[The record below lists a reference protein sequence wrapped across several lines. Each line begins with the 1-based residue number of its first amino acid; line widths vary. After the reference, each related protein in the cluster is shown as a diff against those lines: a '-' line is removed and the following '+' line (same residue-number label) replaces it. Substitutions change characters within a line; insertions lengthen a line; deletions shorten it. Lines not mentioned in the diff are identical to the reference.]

1 MEPIKVS
8 KDPVSSHIISI
19 DIGLDGGI
27 YKNGIAYPMPTTE
40 IILKAP
46 VMVQALDKAGKKVI
60 IKSGPDKG
68 QVKMK
73 IKTPAVTKRELDV
86 FKIQELFESNNKQ
99 TIVLEL
105 PGNSIGNSARSSST
119 TDRNFGKLLA
129 IAELSGANVVTVPA
143 NQWKKALS
151 SLSKDKIDSVNL
163 AEQLSG
169 ASFRSPKNK
178 LYDGL
183 AEALL
188 IGYYYSEKIKS
199 NLF

>member
-46 VMVQALDKAGKKVI
+46 VMVQALDKSGKKVI

-86 FKIQELFESNNKQ
+86 FKIQELFESNDKQ

-129 IAELSGANVVTVPA
+129 IAELSGANVVTLPA
-143 NQWKKALS
+143 NQWKKALN
-151 SLSKDKIDSVNL
+151 LSKEKIDSINL

-169 ASFRSPKNK
+169 ALFRSHRNK

>member
-46 VMVQALDKAGKKVI
+46 VMMQALDKAGKKVI

-86 FKIQELFESNNKQ
+86 FKIQELFESNNNH

-143 NQWKKALS
+143 NQWKKALN
-151 SLSKDKIDSVNL
+151 LSKEKIDSINL

-169 ASFRSPKNK
+169 ALFRSPKNK

>member
-1 MEPIKVS
+1 MEQIKVS
-8 KDPVSSHIISI
+8 KNPVSSHIISI

-86 FKIQELFESNNKQ
+86 FRIKDLFESNDKQ

-143 NQWKKALS
+143 NQWKKALN
-151 SLSKDKIDSVNL
+151 LSKEKIDSINL

-169 ASFRSPKNK
+169 ALFRSPKNK

>member
-8 KDPVSSHIISI
+8 KNPVSSHIISI

-46 VMVQALDKAGKKVI
+46 VMVQALDKSGKKVI

-86 FKIQELFESNNKQ
+86 FRIKDLFDSTNH

-143 NQWKKALS
+143 NQWKKVLN
-151 SLSKDKIDSVNL
+151 LSKDKIDSINL

-183 AEALL
+183 AEA
-188 IGYYYSEKIKS
+188 
-199 NLF
+199 F

>member
-1 MEPIKVS
+1 MEPIKVL
-8 KDPVSSHIISI
+8 KNPVSSHIISI
-19 DIGLDGGI
+19 DIGLDGSI
-27 YKNGIAYPMPTTE
+27 YKDGIAYPMPTNET
-40 IILKAP
+40 IIKAP
-46 VMVQALDKAGKKVI
+46 VMVQALDKSGKKVI
-60 IKSGPDKG
+60 IKSGPQKG

-73 IKTPAVTKRELDV
+73 IKTPALTKRELDV
-86 FKIQELFESNNKQ
+86 FRIKDLFSSDTKQ

-105 PGNSIGNSARSSST
+105 PGNSVGNSARSSST

-129 IAELSGANVVTVPA
+129 IAELSGASVVTVPA
-143 NQWKKALS
+143 NQWKKDLK
-151 SLSKDKIDSVNL
+151 LSKEKIDSINL

-183 AEALL
+183 AEAFL

>member
-46 VMVQALDKAGKKVI
+46 VMVQALDKSGKKVI

-86 FKIQELFESNNKQ
+86 FKIQELFESNDKQ

-143 NQWKKALS
+143 NQWKKALN
-151 SLSKDKIDSVNL
+151 LSKEKIDSINL

-169 ASFRSPKNK
+169 ALFRSPRNK

>member
-86 FKIQELFESNNKQ
+86 FKIQELFESNNNH

-143 NQWKKALS
+143 NQWKKALN
-151 SLSKDKIDSVNL
+151 LSKEKIDSINL

-169 ASFRSPKNK
+169 ALFRSPKNK

>member
-1 MEPIKVS
+1 MKPIKVS
-8 KDPVSSHIISI
+8 KNPVSSHILSI

-46 VMVQALDKAGKKVI
+46 VMVQALDKSGKKVI

-86 FKIQELFESNNKQ
+86 FKIKDLFESNDKQ

-143 NQWKKALS
+143 NQWKKALN
-151 SLSKDKIDSVNL
+151 LSKDKIDSINL

-169 ASFRSPKNK
+169 ALFRSPKNK

>member
-8 KDPVSSHIISI
+8 NDPVSSHIISI

-46 VMVQALDKAGKKVI
+46 VMVQALDKSGKKVI

-86 FKIQELFESNNKQ
+86 FKIQELFESNDKQ

-143 NQWKKALS
+143 NQWKKALN
-151 SLSKDKIDSVNL
+151 LSKEKIDSINL

-169 ASFRSPKNK
+169 ALFRSPKNK

-183 AEALL
+183 AESLL

>member
-1 MEPIKVS
+1 MEPIKAS

-46 VMVQALDKAGKKVI
+46 VMVQALDKSGKKVI

-86 FKIQELFESNNKQ
+86 FKIQELFESNDKQ

-143 NQWKKALS
+143 NQWKKALN
-151 SLSKDKIDSVNL
+151 LSKEKIDSINL

-169 ASFRSPKNK
+169 ALFRSPRNK

>member
-60 IKSGPDKG
+60 IKSGPNKG

-86 FKIQELFESNNKQ
+86 FKIKDLFESNDRQ

-129 IAELSGANVVTVPA
+129 IAELSGATVVTVPA
-143 NQWKKALS
+143 NQWKKALN
-151 SLSKDKIDSVNL
+151 LSKDKIDSINL

-169 ASFRSPKNK
+169 ALFRSPKNK

>member
-143 NQWKKALS
+143 NQWKKALN
-151 SLSKDKIDSVNL
+151 LSKDKNDSINL

-169 ASFRSPKNK
+169 ALFRSPKNK

>member
-86 FKIQELFESNNKQ
+86 FKIQELFESNNNH

-129 IAELSGANVVTVPA
+129 IAELSGATVVTVPA
-143 NQWKKALS
+143 NQWKKALN
-151 SLSKDKIDSVNL
+151 LSKDKIDSINL

-169 ASFRSPKNK
+169 ALFRSHKNK

-188 IGYYYSEKIKS
+188 IGYWYSEKIKS

>member
-86 FKIQELFESNNKQ
+86 FKIQELFESNNNH

-143 NQWKKALS
+143 NQWKKALN
-151 SLSKDKIDSVNL
+151 LSKDKIDSINL

-169 ASFRSPKNK
+169 ALFRSPKNK

-183 AEALL
+183 AESLL
-188 IGYYYSEKIKS
+188 IGYYYSEKIRS

>member
-27 YKNGIAYPMPTTE
+27 YKNGIAYPIPTTE
-40 IILKAP
+40 IIIKAP
-46 VMVQALDKAGKKVI
+46 VMMQALDKADKKVI

-86 FKIQELFESNNKQ
+86 FKIQELFESNDKQ

-105 PGNSIGNSARSSST
+105 PGNSIGNSAWSSST

-143 NQWKKALS
+143 NQWKKALN
-151 SLSKDKIDSVNL
+151 LSKEKIDSINL

-169 ASFRSPKNK
+169 ALFRSPKNK

>member
-8 KDPVSSHIISI
+8 KNPVSSHIISI

-40 IILKAP
+40 IIIKAP
-46 VMVQALDKAGKKVI
+46 VMVQAFDKAGKKVI

-86 FKIQELFESNNKQ
+86 FRIKDLFDSTNH

-143 NQWKKALS
+143 NQWKKALN
-151 SLSKDKIDSVNL
+151 LSKDKIDSINL

-183 AEALL
+183 AEA
-188 IGYYYSEKIKS
+188 
-199 NLF
+199 F

>member
-40 IILKAP
+40 IIIKAP
-46 VMVQALDKAGKKVI
+46 VMVQALDKSGKKII

-68 QVKMK
+68 QIKMK
-73 IKTPAVTKRELDV
+73 IKKKAVTKRELDV
-86 FKIQELFESNNKQ
+86 FKIKDLFESNDRQ

-105 PGNSIGNSARSSST
+105 PGNSRGNASDSTST

-129 IAELSGANVVTVPA
+129 IAELSGATVVTVPA
-143 NQWKKALS
+143 NQWKKALN
-151 SLSKDKIDSVNL
+151 LSKDKIDSINL

>member
-60 IKSGPDKG
+60 IKSGPNKG
-68 QVKMK
+68 KVKMK

-105 PGNSIGNSARSSST
+105 PGDSTGNSARSSST

-143 NQWKKALS
+143 NQWKKALN
-151 SLSKDKIDSVNL
+151 LSKDKIDSINL

>member
-8 KDPVSSHIISI
+8 KDPVSSNIISI

-68 QVKMK
+68 KVKMK

-86 FKIQELFESNNKQ
+86 FKIQELFESNIKQ

-143 NQWKKALS
+143 NQWKKALN
-151 SLSKDKIDSVNL
+151 LSKDKIDSINL

>member
-8 KDPVSSHIISI
+8 KDPVSSNIISI

-46 VMVQALDKAGKKVI
+46 VMVQALDKSGKKVI

-86 FKIQELFESNNKQ
+86 FKIKELFESNNNHI
-99 TIVLEL
+99 IVLEL

-129 IAELSGANVVTVPA
+129 IAELSGATVVTVPA

-151 SLSKDKIDSVNL
+151 LSKEKIDSINL

-169 ASFRSPKNK
+169 ALFKSPKNK

>member
-46 VMVQALDKAGKKVI
+46 VMVQALDKSGKKVI

-68 QVKMK
+68 KVKMK

-143 NQWKKALS
+143 NQWKKALN
-151 SLSKDKIDSVNL
+151 LSKDKIDSINL

-169 ASFRSPKNK
+169 ASLRSPKNK

>member
-40 IILKAP
+40 IIIKAP
-46 VMVQALDKAGKKVI
+46 VMVQALDKSGKKVI

-86 FKIQELFESNNKQ
+86 FKIQELFESNNNH

-143 NQWKKALS
+143 NQWKKALN
-151 SLSKDKIDSVNL
+151 LSKDKVDSINL

-169 ASFRSPKNK
+169 ALFRSPKGK

-183 AEALL
+183 AEA
-188 IGYYYSEKIKS
+188 
-199 NLF
+199 F

>member
-46 VMVQALDKAGKKVI
+46 VMVQAFDKSGKKVI

-86 FKIQELFESNNKQ
+86 FKIQELFESNNNH

-143 NQWKKALS
+143 NQWKKALN
-151 SLSKDKIDSVNL
+151 LSKDKIDSINL

-169 ASFRSPKNK
+169 ALFRSPKNK

-183 AEALL
+183 AESLL

>member
-86 FKIQELFESNNKQ
+86 FKIQELFESNNNH

-129 IAELSGANVVTVPA
+129 IAELSGATVVTVPA
-143 NQWKKALS
+143 NQWKKALN
-151 SLSKDKIDSVNL
+151 LSKDKIDSINL

-169 ASFRSPKNK
+169 ALFRSPKNK

-188 IGYYYSEKIKS
+188 IGYWYSEKIKS

>member
-46 VMVQALDKAGKKVI
+46 VMVQALDKSGKKVI

-86 FKIQELFESNNKQ
+86 FKIQELFESNNNH

-129 IAELSGANVVTVPA
+129 IAELSGATVVTVPA
-143 NQWKKALS
+143 NQWKKALN
-151 SLSKDKIDSVNL
+151 LSKDKIDSINL

-169 ASFRSPKNK
+169 ALFRGPKNK

-188 IGYYYSEKIKS
+188 IGYWYSEKIKS

>member
-8 KDPVSSHIISI
+8 KNPVSSHIISI

-46 VMVQALDKAGKKVI
+46 VMVQALDKSGKKVI

-86 FKIQELFESNNKQ
+86 FKIQELFESNDKQ

-143 NQWKKALS
+143 NQWKKALN
-151 SLSKDKIDSVNL
+151 LSKEKIDSINL

-169 ASFRSPKNK
+169 ALFRSPKNK

>member
-8 KDPVSSHIISI
+8 KNPVSSHIISI

-46 VMVQALDKAGKKVI
+46 VMVQALDKSGKKVI

-129 IAELSGANVVTVPA
+129 IAELSGATVVTVPA
-143 NQWKKALS
+143 NQWKKALN
-151 SLSKDKIDSVNL
+151 LSKDKIDSIDL

-169 ASFRSPKNK
+169 ALFRSPKNK

-183 AEALL
+183 AEAFL
-188 IGYYYSEKIKS
+188 IGYWYSEKIKS

>member
-46 VMVQALDKAGKKVI
+46 VMVQALDKSGKKVI

-86 FKIQELFESNNKQ
+86 FKIQELFESNDKQ

-143 NQWKKALS
+143 NQWKKALN
-151 SLSKDKIDSVNL
+151 LSKEKIDSINL

-169 ASFRSPKNK
+169 ALFRSPKNK

>member
-46 VMVQALDKAGKKVI
+46 VMVQALDKSGKKVI

-86 FKIQELFESNNKQ
+86 FKIQELFESNDKQ

-143 NQWKKALS
+143 NQWKKALN
-151 SLSKDKIDSVNL
+151 LSKEKIESINL

-169 ASFRSPKNK
+169 ALFKSHKNK

-183 AEALL
+183 AESLL

>member
-68 QVKMK
+68 KVKMK

>member
-46 VMVQALDKAGKKVI
+46 VMVQALDKSGKKVI

-86 FKIQELFESNNKQ
+86 FAIQKIFDSTNH

-105 PGNSIGNSARSSST
+105 PGNSIGNSAKSSST

-143 NQWKKALS
+143 NQWKKALN
-151 SLSKDKIDSVNL
+151 LSKEKIDSINL

-169 ASFRSPKNK
+169 ALFRSHRNK

-183 AEALL
+183 AEA
-188 IGYYYSEKIKS
+188 
-199 NLF
+199 F

>member
-27 YKNGIAYPMPTTE
+27 YKNGIACPMPTTE

-46 VMVQALDKAGKKVI
+46 VMVQALDKSGKKVI

-86 FKIQELFESNNKQ
+86 FKIQELFESNDNH

-143 NQWKKALS
+143 NQWKKALN
-151 SLSKDKIDSVNL
+151 LSKEKVDSINL

-169 ASFRSPKNK
+169 ALFKSSKGK

-183 AEALL
+183 AESLL

>member
-1 MEPIKVS
+1 
-8 KDPVSSHIISI
+8 
-19 DIGLDGGI
+19 
-27 YKNGIAYPMPTTE
+27 
-40 IILKAP
+40 
-46 VMVQALDKAGKKVI
+46 
-60 IKSGPDKG
+60 
-68 QVKMK
+68 MK

-86 FKIQELFESNNKQ
+86 FKIKDLFESNDRQ

-143 NQWKKALS
+143 NQWKKALN
-151 SLSKDKIDSVNL
+151 LSKDKIDSINL

-169 ASFRSPKNK
+169 TSFKSSKGK

-183 AEALL
+183 AEA
-188 IGYYYSEKIKS
+188 
-199 NLF
+199 F

>member
-46 VMVQALDKAGKKVI
+46 VMVQALDKDGKKVI

-86 FKIQELFESNNKQ
+86 FKIKDLFESNDKH

-129 IAELSGANVVTVPA
+129 IAELSGANVVTVSA
-143 NQWKKALS
+143 NQWKKALN
-151 SLSKDKIDSVNL
+151 LSKDKIDSINL

-169 ASFRSPKNK
+169 ALFRSTKNK

-183 AEALL
+183 AESLL

>member
-1 MEPIKVS
+1 MEQIKVS
-8 KDPVSSHIISI
+8 KNPVSSHILSI

-46 VMVQALDKAGKKVI
+46 VMVQALDKSGKKVI
-60 IKSGPDKG
+60 IKSGQDKG

-86 FKIQELFESNNKQ
+86 FKIKDLFESNNNH

-143 NQWKKALS
+143 NQWKKALN
-151 SLSKDKIDSVNL
+151 LSKDKIDSINL

-169 ASFRSPKNK
+169 ALFRSHKNK

-183 AEALL
+183 AEA
-188 IGYYYSEKIKS
+188 
-199 NLF
+199 F

>member
-46 VMVQALDKAGKKVI
+46 VMVQALDKSGKKVI

-86 FKIQELFESNNKQ
+86 FKIQELFESNDKQ

-143 NQWKKALS
+143 NQWKKALN
-151 SLSKDKIDSVNL
+151 LSKEKIDSINL

-169 ASFRSPKNK
+169 ALFRSHRNK

>member
-46 VMVQALDKAGKKVI
+46 VMVQALDKSGKKVI

-73 IKTPAVTKRELDV
+73 IKTPAVTKRELNV
-86 FKIQELFESNNKQ
+86 FKIQELFESNDKQ

-143 NQWKKALS
+143 NQWKKALG
-151 SLSKDKIDSVNL
+151 LSKDKIDSINL

-169 ASFRSPKNK
+169 ALFRSHKNK

-183 AEALL
+183 AEA
-188 IGYYYSEKIKS
+188 
-199 NLF
+199 F

>member
-1 MEPIKVS
+1 MEPIKIS

-46 VMVQALDKAGKKVI
+46 VMVQALDKNGKKVI
-60 IKSGPDKG
+60 IKSGPQKG

-86 FKIQELFESNNKQ
+86 FKIKDLFESNDKQ

-129 IAELSGANVVTVPA
+129 MAELSGANVVTVPA
-143 NQWKKALS
+143 NQWKKALN
-151 SLSKDKIDSVNL
+151 LSKEKIDSINL

-169 ASFRSPKNK
+169 ALFRSPKNK

-183 AEALL
+183 AEAFL
-188 IGYYYSEKIKS
+188 IGYWYSEKIKS

>member
-8 KDPVSSHIISI
+8 KDPVSNHIISI

-40 IILKAP
+40 IIIKAP

-86 FKIQELFESNNKQ
+86 FKIKDLFESNNKQ
-99 TIVLEL
+99 TMHPKTQHHERIT
-105 PGNSIGNSARSSST
+105 PAKAT
-119 TDRNFGKLLA
+119 TF
-129 IAELSGANVVTVPA
+129 
-143 NQWKKALS
+143 ALTKRVIS
-151 SLSKDKIDSVNL
+151 YRY
-163 AEQLSG
+163 QY
-169 ASFRSPKNK
+169 FRKTA
-178 LYDGL
+178 D
-183 AEALL
+183 
-188 IGYYYSEKIKS
+188 
-199 NLF
+199 